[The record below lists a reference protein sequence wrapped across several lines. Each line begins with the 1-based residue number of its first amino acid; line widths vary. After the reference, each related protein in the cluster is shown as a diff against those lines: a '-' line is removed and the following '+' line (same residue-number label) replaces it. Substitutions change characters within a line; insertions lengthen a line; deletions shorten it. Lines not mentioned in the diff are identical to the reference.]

1 MEDGGFAEELAE
13 YAERRD
19 AAEVTRWGER
29 WKTERTEAAKE
40 LALDAAEGRGVRR
53 GEEGGGRRW

>member
-1 MEDGGFAEELAE
+1 MAE

-19 AAEVTRWGER
+19 AAEAARWGER

-40 LALDAAEGRGVRR
+40 LALLVEVAARGVRR
-53 GEEGGGRRW
+53 GEEGGGRC

>member
-1 MEDGGFAEELAE
+1 MAE

-19 AAEVTRWGER
+19 AAEVARCGER

-40 LALDAAEGRGVRR
+40 DLLGRGALGVGERR
-53 GEEGGGRRW
+53 GEGEGGR

>member
-1 MEDGGFAEELAE
+1 MAE